1 MKRDV
6 VVMLTR
12 APYGRVHIPE
22 GLRAARGVAAGFD
35 QHDVTVVFTGDGVYG
50 AKASVNREAL
60 NMTGHVADLLEQDG
74 RMVADAAA
82 MAQRDIDPKAIAD
95 DVDVVSGERVTER
108 IRTADCTLDF

>member
-35 QHDVTVVFTGDGVYG
+35 MHDVTVIFTQDGVYG
-50 AKASVNREAL
+50 AREAVDREAL
-60 NMTGHVADLLEQDG
+60 NMSGHVEDLAEQDG
-74 RMVADAAA
+74 QMVADGAA
-82 MAQRDIDPKAIAD
+82 MAERGVDEGEIAD
-95 DVDVVSGERVTER
+95 DVAVWSGDRVTAR
-108 IRTADCTLDF
+108 IRDADRTLDF

>member
-35 QHDVTVVFTGDGVYG
+35 QHDVTVVFTEDGVHG
-50 AKASVNREAL
+50 AREDVDREAL
-60 NMTGHVADLLEQDG
+60 NMVGHVADLVEQG
-74 RMVADAAA
+74 GQMISDAAA
-82 MAQRDIDPKAIAD
+82 MAERGISRDEIAA
-95 DVDVVSGERVTER
+95 DVDVWSGERVSAR
-108 IRTADCTLDF
+108 LRDADCTLDF

>member
-35 QHDVTVVFTGDGVYG
+35 QHDVTVVFTEDGVHG
-50 AKASVNREAL
+50 AKSTVDRAAL
-60 NMTGHVADLLEQDG
+60 NMTGHVADLQEQSG

-82 MAQRDIDPKAIAD
+82 MADRGVSPETIAD
-95 DVDVVSGERVTER
+95 DVEVWAEDRLTACIQS
-108 IRTADCTLDF
+108 ADCTLDF

>member
-12 APYGRVHIPE
+12 APYGRVHVPE

-35 QHDVTVVFTGDGVYG
+35 RHDVTVVFTQDGVHG
-50 AKASVNREAL
+50 ARAAVDREAV
-60 NMTGHVADLLEQDG
+60 NMVGHVADLVEQDG

-82 MAQRDIDPKAIAD
+82 MADRGVSPDEIAP
-95 DVDVVSGERVTER
+95 DVDVWSGERVAARLRE
-108 IRTADCTLDF
+108 ADCTLDF